1 MQKTSAV
8 CTMKIATWNI
18 ERPKSSTITKNVRI
32 LEALKEVDADI
43 LVLSETNSAINLGR
57 EYTAFSTAPLVETAE
72 EDGVQYG
79 KGETRV
85 TIWSKYPMLRRVATC
100 SPLSAICVCVCTPH
114 GELNVYGTILGFRGN
129 RHPAFMADLEAQLK
143 DWRTLSKSGHLCIA
157 GDYNMTFSDNYYYTK
172 TGRRTLNEAFDELE
186 IDLLTRSI
194 PENIDHIAIS
204 RSFSRPSV
212 SICKVW
218 NRPKDR
224 KVSDHIGV
232 CLTLPE

>member
-1 MQKTSAV
+1 
-8 CTMKIATWNI
+8 MKIATWNV
-18 ERPKSSTITKNVRI
+18 ERPKSSSVSKNARI

-43 LVLSETNSAINLGR
+43 LVLSETNSAIDLGR
-57 EYTAFSTAPLVETAE
+57 GYSAFSTAPLVETAE
-72 EDGVQYG
+72 EYGVPYG
-79 KGETRV
+79 KGEIRV
-85 TIWSKYPMLRRVATC
+85 TIWSKYPMLRHVATC
-100 SPLSAICVCVCTPH
+100 NPLSAICVCVGTPF
-114 GELNVYGTILGFRGN
+114 GELNVYGTVLGFRGN

-143 DWRTLSKSGHLCIA
+143 DWGTLSKSGHLCIV

-172 TGRRTLNEAFDELE
+172 VGRTMLNQALEELD

-204 RSFSRPSV
+204 RSFSRSLV
-212 SICKVW
+212 SISKVW